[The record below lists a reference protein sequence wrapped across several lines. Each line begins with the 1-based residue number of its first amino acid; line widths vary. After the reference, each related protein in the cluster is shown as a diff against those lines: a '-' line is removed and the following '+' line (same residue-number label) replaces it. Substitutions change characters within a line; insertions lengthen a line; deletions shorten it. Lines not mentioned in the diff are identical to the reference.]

1 MAALLVSEMSHQQA
15 IELLPDQV
23 RRLAP
28 QNDAGPPQMGL
39 ELIESG
45 FDLPPVVVERG
56 QFGSGSCLVI
66 EDRCDQTINRLGAF
80 DSLKTI
86 LDNPHQET
94 IDSVFLVRL
103 RRVNAAEAPI
113 KVSAII

>member
-1 MAALLVSEMSHQQA
+1 MWFVDPDLLRRGQG
-15 IELLPDQV
+15 L
-23 RRLAP
+23 RRLA
-28 QNDAGPPQMGL
+28 DEAFGMSAVGG
-39 ELIESG
+39 IENGAPLLNG
-45 FDLPPVVVERG
+45 FR
-56 QFGSGSCLVI
+56 
-66 EDRCDQTINRLGAF
+66 RQTMMHDSAF

-86 LDNPHQET
+86 LDNPHQEA